1 MLKNAKFRLITA
13 MLLFGTIGLF
23 VRYIPLPSSVI
34 ALSRGVLGMLFLLA
48 VTKVKKTPLDK
59 TAIKKNAVWLLPSGI
74 ALGFNW
80 ALLFEAYR
88 FTSVATAT
96 LCYYLAPIAAILIS
110 VPLYREKMTVKKG
123 VCAVFALVGMAGVSG
138 FLPNGKIPQS
148 EITGVLFGISAAAL
162 YATVVLLNKKITD
175 ISPYD
180 KTIVQLGVS
189 AVVMTV
195 YCLLTVEKQQISI
208 NPKTILLLLV
218 VGIVHTGITYLFYF
232 GASGEIN
239 VSTSAILSY
248 IDPVTALFISWFVL
262 REKATLFA
270 VVGAVLVL
278 FSALFSEIKIPK
290 KNKTDA

>member
-1 MLKNAKFRLITA
+1 MSKNAKFRLITA

-34 ALSRGVLGMLFLLA
+34 ALSRGVLGTLFLVA
-48 VTKVKKTPLDK
+48 VTILKKTPLDIK
-59 TAIKKNAVWLLPSGI
+59 AIKKNAVWLLLSGV

-96 LCYYLAPIAAILIS
+96 LCYYLAPIAALLLS
-110 VPLYREKMTVKKG
+110 VPLYSEKMTVKKAG
-123 VCAVFALVGMAGVSG
+123 CALLALVGMAGVSG

-148 EITGVLFGISAAAL
+148 ETKGVIFGISAAAL
-162 YATVVLLNKKITD
+162 YATVILLNKKITD

-180 KTIVQLGVS
+180 KTIVQLGIS
-189 AVVMTV
+189 AVFMAV
-195 YCLLTVEKQQISI
+195 YCLLTVKKEALVL
-208 NPKTILLLLV
+208 NPKIVVLLLLV
-218 VGIVHTGITYLFYF
+218 GVVHTGITYLFYF
-232 GASGEIN
+232 GAIGEIN

-278 FSALFSEIKIPK
+278 FSALFSETEIPK
-290 KNKTDA
+290 KNKTDV

>member
-1 MLKNAKFRLITA
+1 MIKNAKIRLITA
-13 MLLFGTIGLF
+13 MFIFGTLGLF

-48 VTKVKKTPLDK
+48 VTLFKKRPLDK
-59 TAIKKNAVWLLPSGI
+59 TAIKKNAVWLLPSGV

-96 LCYYLAPIAAILIS
+96 LCYYLAPLTALLLS

-123 VCAVFALVGMAGVSG
+123 VCALFALIGMAGVSG
-138 FLPNGKIPQS
+138 FLGNAKISQS
-148 EITGVLFGISAAAL
+148 EIKGVLLGLSAAAL
-162 YATVVLLNKKITD
+162 YATIVLLNKKLSD

-180 KTIVQLGVS
+180 KTIVQLGIS

-208 NPKTILLLLV
+208 NSKTILLLLV

-232 GASGEIN
+232 GAIGEIK

-248 IDPVTALFISWFVL
+248 IDPVTALLISWVVL
-262 REKATLFA
+262 KEKATVFA
-270 VVGAVLVL
+270 VVGAVVVL
-278 FSALFSEIKIPK
+278 LSALFSEIEFPK
-290 KNKTDA
+290 KKTDD

>member
-34 ALSRGVLGMLFLLA
+34 ALSRGVLGTLFLVA
-48 VTKVKKTPLDK
+48 VTILKKTPLDIK
-59 TAIKKNAVWLLPSGI
+59 AIKKNAVWLLLSGA

-96 LCYYLAPIAAILIS
+96 LCYYLAPIAALLLS
-110 VPLYREKMTVKKG
+110 VPLYHEKMTVKKA
-123 VCAVFALVGMAGVSG
+123 VCALLALVGMAGVSG

-148 EITGVLFGISAAAL
+148 EIKGVIFGISAAAL
-162 YATVVLLNKKITD
+162 YATVILLNKKITD

-180 KTIVQLGVS
+180 KTIVQLGIS
-189 AVVMTV
+189 AVFMAV
-195 YCLLTVEKQQISI
+195 YCLLTVKKEALVL
-208 NPKTILLLLV
+208 NPKIVVLLLLV
-218 VGIVHTGITYLFYF
+218 GVVHTGITYLFYF
-232 GASGEIN
+232 GAIGEIN

-248 IDPVTALFISWFVL
+248 IDPVTALFISWVVL

-278 FSALFSEIKIPK
+278 FSALFSETEIPK
-290 KNKTDA
+290 KNKTDV